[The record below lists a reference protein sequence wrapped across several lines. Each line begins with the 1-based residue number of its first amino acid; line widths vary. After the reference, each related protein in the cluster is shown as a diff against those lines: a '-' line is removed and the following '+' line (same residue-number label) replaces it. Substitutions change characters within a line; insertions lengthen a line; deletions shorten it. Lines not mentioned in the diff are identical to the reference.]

1 MMKFDKDGKIR
12 VNEHILHMDSQS
24 KILAMAKDAGFIMLK
39 KIDLLN
45 CNYDDQYLYV
55 LQKPN

>member
-1 MMKFDKDGKIR
+1 MKFDADSKIR
-12 VNEHILHMDSQS
+12 VNEHKLFMESQS
-24 KILAMAKDAGFIMLK
+24 NILSLAKDAGFIMLK
-39 KIDLLN
+39 KIDLLY